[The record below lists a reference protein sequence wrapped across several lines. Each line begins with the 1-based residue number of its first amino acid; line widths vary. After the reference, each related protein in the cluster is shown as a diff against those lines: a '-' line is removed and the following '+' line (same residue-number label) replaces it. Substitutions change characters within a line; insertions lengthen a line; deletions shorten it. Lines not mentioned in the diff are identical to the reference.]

1 MNRAAIAEG
10 QAHLMAGRLNEA
22 QAIYHRVLESEPNN
36 TDALSLLGV
45 IAYRMGDKALTVER
59 IGKAIIVNPHVPARH
74 NNHGDALKAQDRL
87 EEDLPPLL
95 PWAERLGYDD
105 Q

>member
-1 MNRAAIAEG
+1 MSRAALAEG

-22 QAIYHRVLESEPNN
+22 QAIYHRVLESEPN
-36 TDALSLLGV
+36 
-45 IAYRMGDKALTVER
+45 
-59 IGKAIIVNPHVPARH
+59 NPHVPARH